1 MCVCVCVCVCVYIYI
16 HIHIH
21 IQTQADIRALER
33 CELLELTFDN
43 AWPLIKEIPALW
55 TKLEEIS
62 KQRSGKVL
70 VHKSERGRPG
80 GEKAVQL

>member
-1 MCVCVCVCVCVYIYI
+1 
-16 HIHIH
+16 
-21 IQTQADIRALER
+21 
-33 CELLELTFDN
+33 LELTFDN

-70 VHKSERGRPG
+70 VHKSDRGRPG
-80 GEKAVQL
+80 GEKVVV